1 MKRAAFALLLL
12 AASVIS
18 AEARP
23 GRGAGAALPAPPVSC
38 PGVVPV
44 GQDDGCA
51 GANQSAQFINPNF
64 FTNARQSGQG
74 AYAATPAW
82 NIAGV
87 TYPVGQI
94 TADAGLVDFATN
106 IPSGWSVVSTGIY
119 QNFGASLTLSGY
131 YINDV
136 GIYVPSGTLT
146 LTNNHI
152 RLGKNTCR
160 SFTGTAQINV
170 QYSGGALDAENN
182 TWDTDSTCSWQAE
195 LYGTSYDPG
204 TLAQQASANIT
215 IASNVLTIN
224 SGGTGFF
231 AEGQFLNWSGIGQ
244 QVRVSTNISPGG
256 LKNCTGAA
264 CNGTT
269 WTVCQLVTAANSGAC
284 NATVTDVGPINATT
298 GPIQPTA
305 NAAMRLAATGGAGAF
320 TAKYNYINGYST
332 MAAAGTGGTTIT
344 AFNYMRMVGKTSDHD
359 NLIAQLADP
368 GTATT
373 IPYYQKFNTVVWDHY
388 APNTGTTLFGT
399 FLTSA
404 NANKAAGYQVTYD
417 PWDISFNTA
426 VINST
431 LYPSSG
437 PTTASAWRA
446 LQQETAVATMANAGT
461 SISGSVLTIATV
473 NTGTITVGDFV
484 ECAGCT
490 GPIQIT
496 SNGTG
501 SGGAGTYNLSAS
513 LTVASSTSWRTSRYP
528 GQVINMIGIGNYWD
542 LTGAGT
548 AFIIDNQTRIT
559 SQDFTSVPNKNMVT
573 GASCTPSSC

>member
-1 MKRAAFALLLL
+1 VNKGIFLLVGFIALLGC
-12 AASVIS
+12 SHV
-18 AEARP
+18 EARP
-23 GRGAGAALPAPPVSC
+23 GHGGGNVVANPC
-38 PGVVPV
+38 PGIVPS

-51 GANQSAQFINPNF
+51 TADKTAQFINTAF
-64 FTNARQSGQG
+64 FTNARQSGQS
-74 AYAATPAW
+74 AYSTTPTW

-94 TADAGLVDFATN
+94 TADAGLVDFGTN
-106 IPSGWSVVSTGIY
+106 IPSGWTVVSTGIY
-119 QNFGASLTLSGY
+119 QNFGASLSLSGY

-136 GIYVPSGTLT
+136 GIYVPNGTLT

-160 SFTGTAQINV
+160 SFTGLAQINV
-170 QYSGGALDAENN
+170 NYSGGALDAENN

-204 TLAQQASANIT
+204 LPQQFSANVT
-215 IASNVLTIN
+215 TASNVLTIN
-224 SGGTGFF
+224 SGGSGFF
-231 AEGQFLNWSGIGQ
+231 AEGQFLNWAGIGQ

-256 LKNCTGAA
+256 LKNCTGSA

-269 WTVCQLVTAANSGAC
+269 WTVCQLVTAANNGAC
-284 NATVTDVGPINATT
+284 NATVTDVGPVNATT

-305 NAAMRLAATGGAGAF
+305 NAAMRLAATGGTGAF

-332 MAAAGTGGTTIT
+332 LAAAGTGGTTIT

-373 IPYYQKFNTVVWDHY
+373 IPYYQKFNTVVWDHW
-388 APNTGTTLFGT
+388 APSTGTTLFGT

-404 NANKAAGYQVTYD
+404 SANKAAGYQITYD

-437 PTTASAWRA
+437 VTTASAWRA
-446 LQQETAVATMANAGT
+446 LQQEAAVATMANAGT

-473 NTGTITVGDFV
+473 STGTIAVGDFV
-484 ECAGCT
+484 ECTACS
-490 GPIQIT
+490 GPIQI
-496 SNGTG
+496 SSFGTG
-501 SGGAGTYNLSAS
+501 SGGAGTYNLNV
-513 LTVASSTSWRTSRYP
+513 TPTPVASSTSWRTSRYP
-528 GQVINMIGIGNYWD
+528 GQVVNMIGIGNYWD

-548 AFIIDNQTRIT
+548 AFIIDGQTRIT